1 MLASPLPVAP
11 PSLVAPAHHL
21 LPCFIER
28 DLSAR
33 HPRLTLSGL
42 LLASLSPL
50 SPDLAYLGVTPTLTK
65 AESNDLAMGKVVDE
79 ALANLQEQEITGLDL
94 EEPPQGWELAAY
106 LNVLTTTERASLHS
120 SAACADSVT
129 PRRA

>member
-33 HPRLTLSGL
+33 RPRLTLSGL

-50 SPDLAYLGVTPTLTK
+50 PPDPAHLGVIPALTK
-65 AESNDLAMGKVVDE
+65 AESNNLAMGEVVDQ
-79 ALANLQEQEITGLDL
+79 ALANLQGLEIT
-94 EEPPQGWELAAY
+94 
-106 LNVLTTTERASLHS
+106 RAR
-120 SAACADSVT
+120 T
-129 PRRA
+129 